1 MSNNSNPV
9 DAIVLGGIDQFLP
22 TRPADK
28 QFLSAVNEK
37 VREAIANKDVMEIG
51 NIGKSLLGIG
61 QVTGIAFSEYVYT
74 VEACWD
80 ELKQRDS
87 FFTWAEDAFGKNK
100 VTLERHQRI
109 WQMFVSGDV
118 PKEYVDVFKTMPIR
132 VLIPIANMWHQG
144 YEVTDLQ
151 WKKLSNAPDPTSVN
165 KLIREIK
172 GKEEK
177 AGTLKMEWDRDGKV
191 ITGWENGKPYTIHLS
206 YQQSPVVDKM
216 LARLFGDGRVLEK

>member
-1 MSNNSNPV
+1 MSNPNPV

-28 QFLSAVNEK
+28 QFLNAVNEK
-37 VREAIANKDVMEIG
+37 VREAIANKDVREIG
-51 NIGKSLLGIG
+51 NIGKSLLGIS

-74 VEACWD
+74 VEAEWAG
-80 ELKQRDS
+80 LKQRDD

-109 WQMFVSGDV
+109 WEMFVSGDV

-132 VLIPIANMWHQG
+132 VLIPIANMWSQG
-144 YEVTDLQ
+144 YEISDLQ
-151 WKKLSNAPDPTSVN
+151 WKKLSNAPDPTTVN

-172 GKEEK
+172 GKGEK
-177 AGTLKMEWDRDGKV
+177 AGSLKIEWSRDQKTL
-191 ITGWENGKPYTIHLS
+191 TGWENGKPYTISLMYADH
-206 YQQSPVVDKM
+206 PVIDKM